1 MSIWKQEY
9 WYLNHKTLN
18 ELLPIIH
25 IGLQEYIDKNNS
37 AYDISSKILS
47 YIYYNDIF
55 ESPVRIKRFISIP
68 NAPERKRS
76 LKKRLEY

>member
-1 MSIWKQEY
+1 MSIWKEEY

-25 IGLQEYIDKNNS
+25 IGLQEYINKTNS

-47 YIYYNDIF
+47 YIYYNNIF
-55 ESPVRIKRFISIP
+55 ESPVRIKRFIPIP
-68 NAPERKRS
+68 NAPERK
-76 LKKRLEY
+76 KRFRQLQLN

>member
-1 MSIWKQEY
+1 MSIWKQEF

-18 ELLPIIH
+18 EILPIIH

-47 YIYYNDIF
+47 YIYYNNIF
-55 ESPVRIKRFISIP
+55 ESPIKIKRFIPIP
-68 NAPERKRS
+68 NAPKRKRRFRQ
-76 LKKRLEY
+76 LLEY

>member
-25 IGLQEYIDKNNS
+25 IGLQEYINKTN
-37 AYDISSKILS
+37 
-47 YIYYNDIF
+47 
-55 ESPVRIKRFISIP
+55 
-68 NAPERKRS
+68 
-76 LKKRLEY
+76 